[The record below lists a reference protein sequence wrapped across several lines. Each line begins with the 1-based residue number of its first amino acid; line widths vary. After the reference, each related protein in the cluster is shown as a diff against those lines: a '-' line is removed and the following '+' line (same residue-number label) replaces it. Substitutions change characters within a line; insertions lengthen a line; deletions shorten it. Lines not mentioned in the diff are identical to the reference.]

1 MSKKGQLM
9 EVLKK
14 EVRSLLMAAKGGL
27 TPAQLEHEYMAMIG
41 KPLPV
46 RDLGFQSTLELVA
59 NMPEVVRI
67 CTYEKGTFILK
78 AIADETTKAI
88 AKLVARQ
95 RRSAKERKSAAVR
108 AHAVSP
114 QKNPQ
119 SFPRRGKAPI
129 LPATVKAELQDLLS
143 SSPLLLLDFHNAF
156 FKRFGRA
163 FEYTQ
168 YGFFSMFEVL
178 RSVSDTIVVKQT
190 KAGSLLTLKKH
201 LANEIKKEE
210 APRGETWGEAPRGET
225 WGEAPRGETWG
236 EAPRGETWGEA
247 PRGETWGEAPRGETW
262 DQAPRGETWDQAP
275 RGETW
280 DQAPRG
286 ETWDQAP
293 RGETWDQ
300 APRGE
305 TWEEVLQGATAV
317 EMPPLEPICE
327 TENCYLTA
335 EEKSE
340 PVETQAVDLGDGL
353 KQLNLAMHAMVCVL
367 EDKFTVHCL
376 VYNAVVS
383 CNMFKTQDLEQS
395 LLDKLIMTPEIPPD
409 AVQDRSLCSL
419 PPLERRC
426 LVGVFVEII
435 VSPSQFYIHICGRET
450 SDELQDMMVDMRHCY
465 SNKLVSDRYIMPESS
480 VQPGQLC
487 CVTTSKWW
495 YRVII
500 HRVINDKDVEV
511 FYPDYGNLEIVR
523 KSWLRFLK
531 WCYLKLPA
539 QAIPCSLAWVKP
551 VESTWSSAATLLF
564 KNLCS
569 SKLLVGIVDEYVN
582 GILHLFLCDTS
593 TKEDVYFH
601 CVLKDKGYADICG
614 KNVPSEGFKELN
626 PLALYVQPSEKWENA
641 ELVEPDLCLQQE
653 SLDADSATATS
664 KLHGDELCDQQWHLS
679 DNEET
684 QDDVQPL
691 LDEVSVPGTVDPDT
705 ELAQEDT
712 GETPTD
718 LVAVVKTPHCLGESS
733 MPVVLFKSVEDSYT
747 SYMYSKEPGGMSQD
761 KPDQIERFSS
771 NLQHRE
777 AVHPSV
783 LLMAV
788 PFMDNHNNEE
798 QMRSKDHPRSLKV
811 SLCFD
816 SGLPDQGLARK
827 LYLPPT
833 TLPAVLAAA
842 RLASSSNYFHWL
854 PSLRKKV

>member
-1 MSKKGQLM
+1 MALADMSKKGQLM
-9 EVLKK
+9 EMLKK
-14 EVRSLLMAAKGGL
+14 EVRSLLMAAKEGL
-27 TPAQLEHEYMAMIG
+27 TPAQLEHEYISMIG

-46 RDLGFQSTLELVA
+46 HDLGFQSTLELVA

-67 CTYEKGTFILK
+67 CTYERGTFILK

-95 RRSAKERKSAAVR
+95 RRSAKDRKSAAVR
-108 AHAVSP
+108 AHAISP
-114 QKNPQ
+114 HKNPQ

-129 LPATVKAELQDLLS
+129 LPAAVKAELQDLLS

-156 FKRFGRA
+156 FRRFGRA

-178 RSVSDTIVVKQT
+178 RSVSDIIVVEQT
-190 KAGSLLTLKKH
+190 KAGSLLTLKKR

-210 APRGETWGEAPRGET
+210 VPRGETREEVPRGET
-225 WGEAPRGETWG
+225 REEVPRGETR
-236 EAPRGETWGEA
+236 EEVPRGETREEV
-247 PRGETWGEAPRGETW
+247 PRGETR
-262 DQAPRGETWDQAP
+262 
-275 RGETW
+275 
-280 DQAPRG
+280 
-286 ETWDQAP
+286 
-293 RGETWDQ
+293 
-300 APRGE
+300 
-305 TWEEVLQGATAV
+305 EEVLQGEVVLSYKHCGQASVFQEGVAAFPVAVVLVPLGFSTEGLWSAAEAAVTRELFWQQRFAGATAV

-327 TENCYLTA
+327 MENCYLTA

-340 PVETQAVDLGDGL
+340 PVETQAVDLSDGL
-353 KQLNLAMHAMVCVL
+353 KR
-367 EDKFTVHCL
+367 
-376 VYNAVVS
+376 
-383 CNMFKTQDLEQS
+383 TQDLEQS
-395 LLDKLIMTPEIPPD
+395 LIDKLIMTPEIPPD

-435 VSPSQFYIHICGRET
+435 VSPSQFYIHICSRET
-450 SDELQDMMVDMRHCY
+450 SDKLQDMMVDMRHCY

-487 CVTTSKWW
+487 CVTISKWW

-500 HRVINDKDVEV
+500 HRVIDDKDVEV

-551 VESTWSSAATLLF
+551 VEGTWSNAATLLF

-593 TKEDVYFH
+593 TEEDVYFH

-626 PLALYVQPSEKWENA
+626 PLALYVQPSKKWENA
-641 ELVEPDLCLQQE
+641 ELVEPDVCLQQE
-653 SLDADSATATS
+653 FPDADGATATS

-684 QDDVQPL
+684 QDYVQPL
-691 LDEVSVPGTVDPDT
+691 LDEVSVSGTIDPDT
-705 ELAQEDT
+705 ELAQDDT
-712 GETPTD
+712 SETSTD
-718 LVAVVKTPHCLGESS
+718 LVAVVKTPHCLEESS

-747 SYMYSKEPGGMSQD
+747 SYMYSKEPGGMSKD

-783 LLMAV
+783 LLMAM

-798 QMRSKDHPRSLKV
+798 QMRNKDRAGSLAV

-816 SGLPDQGLARK
+816 SGLPDQGLSRK

-842 RLASSSNYFHWL
+842 RLASSGNYFHWL